1 MEEFEL
7 FTYES
12 GLGATHGG
20 SGDGPSYALNQGL
33 LSWLEKAQGITIGA
47 RLIPDPE
54 ATGTEK
60 LARIATLCERLAQ
73 KIADCR
79 LRQRIPLVI
88 GGDHTSA
95 IGTWSGVHQVST
107 PHGLGLIWIDAHM
120 DCHTPKTSTSGA
132 YHGMPLACL
141 LGYGPSV
148 LTHIMSAQAKI
159 LPAQLCLLGVR
170 SFESGEAQLLK
181 SLGVKI
187 FTMADIQ
194 NLGFSHCLAL
204 ALDYVGQTSHQIGLS
219 VDLDALDPIDAPGVS
234 CPVSQGI
241 SAQDFLQAL
250 PLVAKQPNLV
260 GVEVVEYNPHVDV
273 AQRTG
278 KLLLDIIKRLT
289 EVRYAS

>member
-20 SGDGPSYALNQGL
+20 SSDGPSYLLKHGL
-33 LSWLEKAQGITIGA
+33 LSWLEQAQGITLGA
-47 RLIPDPE
+47 RLIPDPID
-54 ATGTEK
+54 TGTEK
-60 LARIATLCERLAQ
+60 LVRIATLCEQLAQ

-95 IGTWSGVHQVST
+95 IGTWSGVHRSVSDQ
-107 PHGLGLIWIDAHM
+107 LGLIWIDAHM
-120 DCHTPKTSTSGA
+120 DSHTPETSTSGA

-141 LGYGPSV
+141 MGYGPSA
-148 LTHIMSAQAKI
+148 LTRIMSAQAKV
-159 LPAQLCLLGVR
+159 LPTQLCLLGVR

-187 FTMADIQ
+187 FAMPDIQ
-194 NLGFSHCLAL
+194 RMGFNHCLAQ
-204 ALDYVGQTSHQIGLS
+204 ALDYVGQSSRQIGLS
-219 VDLDALDPIDAPGVS
+219 VDLDALDPVDAPGVS
-234 CPVSQGI
+234 CPVSHGI
-241 SAQDFLQAL
+241 GAQDFLQAL
-250 PLVAKQPNLV
+250 PLVAKQSNLA

-278 KLLLDIIKRLT
+278 KLLLAILKRLT
-289 EVRYAS
+289 EVRHAS